1 MCCPVDFKM
10 VCNNLYCDRNIS
22 MFVFWFSVCSTKQLC
37 ELVPQNTLVKQPY
50 FFIKKVALMRR
61 DSNLLRRHYPD
72 QLKGRNDG
80 FLSANKLPCSRFVLT
95 LYFNLIY
102 FAIFFIFT
110 YLLLWLSQEQT
121 SFLFQVENNA
131 VLYHSIIKIFSAVLS
146 FHFPKKSY
154 QISFL
159 YWIVPNYRIE

>member
-1 MCCPVDFKM
+1 MQQPLLWQKHLHVRLLILCLQYKTALWTCA
-10 VCNNLYCDRNIS
+10 
-22 MFVFWFSVCSTKQLC
+22 TKHFG
-37 ELVPQNTLVKQPY
+37 KHPY

-72 QLKGRNDG
+72 QLKGRNNS

-102 FAIFFIFT
+102 FATFFIFT

-131 VLYHSIIKIFSAVLS
+131 VLYHSIIKIFFCRSI
-146 FHFPKKSY
+146 
-154 QISFL
+154 ISFL
-159 YWIVPNYRIE
+159 KEILPNLILFIELFPIIR